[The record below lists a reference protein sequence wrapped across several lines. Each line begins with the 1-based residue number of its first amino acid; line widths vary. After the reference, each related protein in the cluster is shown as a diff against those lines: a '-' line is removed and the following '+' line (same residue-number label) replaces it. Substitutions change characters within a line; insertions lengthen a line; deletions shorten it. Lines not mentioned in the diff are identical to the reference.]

1 VVEPKDSDLSRVSGG
16 DFHVDSMDPG
26 DINNEKDFMTR
37 VHVRNTFLD
46 FSEEDDPWTL
56 TNSSSLRR
64 QQTDSILHRNSSLKE
79 ELARA
84 TSKVEML
91 QHPEFPSLP
100 LSLNVDPRFGR
111 SMEDEDEEETRDP
124 SESTEQNENAEQN
137 EKNDYRVSPE
147 IQAMREI
154 AANGGGLS
162 GCTTVMMRQVP
173 FKYTQRKLLREI
185 NSCGFM
191 GQYDFIYL
199 PMDPRSH
206 ANRGFAFLNMISA
219 EAAEDF
225 YNKFNGQYLRHF
237 SAEKA
242 ISVLPADLQG
252 FEENA
257 LQYASTAAH
266 RGRRTGHT
274 KPIFFRPLPPRVA
287 SKLEESR
294 LAPEPPAPQK
304 KACRLPEPAMCYG
317 GNDAQGMASML
328 QQALWPD
335 ATKASWPLPLFQPQQ
350 AAQPRAAVP
359 PTGFC
364 VYCGKR
370 RLNEHLFCPYC
381 GGSFND

>member
-1 VVEPKDSDLSRVSGG
+1 MTIGG

-26 DINNEKDFMTR
+26 DINNDKDFMTR
-37 VHVRNTFLD
+37 IHVRNTFLD

-56 TNSSSLRR
+56 TNSNNLRR

-84 TSKVEML
+84 TSTVEML
-91 QHPEFPSLP
+91 QLPEFPSLP
-100 LSLNVDPRFGR
+100 LSLNVDPKFDR

-137 EKNDYRVSPE
+137 EKNEPREVSPE
-147 IQAMREI
+147 IAAMREI

-173 FKYTQRKLLREI
+173 FRYTQRKLLREI

-242 ISVLPADLQG
+242 LSVLPADLQG

-274 KPIFFRPLPPRVA
+274 KPIFFRPLPPNVA
-287 SKLEESR
+287 AKLEESR
-294 LAPEPPAPQK
+294 LAAPAAPPPQK
-304 KACRLPEPAMCYG
+304 KACRLPEPAIPMCYS
-317 GNDAQGMASML
+317 GNDAQEMASML

-335 ATKASWPLPLFQPQQ
+335 VAQPNWPLPLFQPQQ
-350 AAQPRAAVP
+350 EAQARAAL
-359 PTGFC
+359 PTFC

-370 RLNEHLFCPYC
+370 RLSEHLFCPYC
-381 GGSFND
+381 GSGFAD